1 LYRHTIQITE
11 SLTPKEAFEKARRLG
26 QEWEEEYESIINE
39 TSRKT
44 DIAVYKWEILLL
56 DEKYPLIRKQLEKN
70 YFDKP
75 EFKQAFD
82 DQANL
87 FIGRLLK
94 KKCVIEDREKAL
106 SLCLDYLIEECAVF
120 IVMNNKFFRYTH
132 FVYPGP
138 VSKAIQVSFDS
149 YNLKISIVRPE
160 FEDIEV
166 RPAQHIDSP
175 LNEEDIWQRIHTLDE
190 KAKFFAD
197 MRDVF
202 SNCKVFCLKR
212 AASNI
217 RHRVAMQIDAHV
229 MRHENN
235 FILYKTLDIK
245 YDVLIYAPKNKYPIN
260 KFEGES
266 SKKYIPSIRIDY
278 RALTSLSES
287 PFPNC
292 GVVDLRPLENEEVK
306 KCELMMHFIS
316 LPSDNTFNL
325 EMPLKDI
332 CEATEFIYSYLVY
345 HANAPEAKFYIVGN
359 EGAECKLY
367 YSSIDSATDK
377 GVARRKI
384 TDYLLKLQGRDQM
397 LLTTTTEDSLGA
409 QEVVH
414 VSDPI
419 ILVKTIF
426 DFFKLLRASQN
437 IGSAPSTPNHSASS
451 TPFGSPRSSPLQSS
465 RLLSARS
472 PQSLGSVIDSMGSVI
487 DSMDSFHLGRSTS
500 SETILSGDTMMALK
514 PQLFFGNGR
523 NQVDAYEHSIKK
535 SVPELK
541 SEKSDLSSAENKGV
555 PTGLFFTPTR
565 SCAFAVLVPAA
576 AIGFVALAL
585 QAAYPFKPS

>member
-1 LYRHTIQITE
+1 
-11 SLTPKEAFEKARRLG
+11 
-26 QEWEEEYESIINE
+26 
-39 TSRKT
+39 
-44 DIAVYKWEILLL
+44 
-56 DEKYPLIRKQLEKN
+56 
-70 YFDKP
+70 
-75 EFKQAFD
+75 
-82 DQANL
+82 
-87 FIGRLLK
+87 
-94 KKCVIEDREKAL
+94 
-106 SLCLDYLIEECAVF
+106 
-120 IVMNNKFFRYTH
+120 MNNKFFRYTH

-149 YNLKISIVRPE
+149 YNLKIYIVRPE
-160 FEDIEV
+160 IDSIEV
-166 RPAQHIDSP
+166 RPAAHIDSP
-175 LNEEDIWQRIHTLDE
+175 LNEEYIWQRIHTLDE
-190 KAKFFAD
+190 KAKLFAD

-217 RHRVAMQIDAHV
+217 RHRVAMQIDARV

-235 FILYKTLDIK
+235 LILYKTLDIK
-245 YDVLIYAPKNKYPIN
+245 YDVLIYAPKGKYPIN

-359 EGAECKLY
+359 EGADCKLY
-367 YSSIDSATDK
+367 YSSIDSAADK
-377 GVARRKI
+377 GDARQKI
-384 TDYLLKLQGRDQM
+384 TDYLLKFPGLDQT
-397 LLTTTTEDSLGA
+397 LLTTTIEDSSGA
-409 QEVVH
+409 QDVVH
-414 VSDPI
+414 ISDPI
-419 ILVKTIF
+419 ILARTIF
-426 DFFKLLRASQN
+426 DFFQSLRVSQN

-451 TPFGSPRSSPLQSS
+451 SSPRSL
-465 RLLSARS
+465 R
-472 PQSLGSVIDSMGSVI
+472 SLGSVTSSL
-487 DSMDSFHLGRSTS
+487 HLEGSTS
-500 SETILSGDTMMALK
+500 SETIASDDTMMALK

-523 NQVDAYEHSIKK
+523 NQVDKVKISSTLDERSTVIKITK
-535 SVPELK
+535 KLN
-541 SEKSDLSSAENKGV
+541 SDSPNLENQGV
-555 PTGLFFTPTR
+555 QTGLFFTPKR
-565 SCAFAVLVPAA
+565 SCAILLAPVVT
-576 AIGFVALAL
+576 IGVGLAL
-585 QAAYPFKPS
+585 QAYYFRAS